1 MCNKA
6 LLQIGERNIIDQK
19 RFIENLF
26 KVNMK
31 NNLGV
36 LRINQIMS
44 TLLTLRKSFQLDC
57 WQITSC

>member
-1 MCNKA
+1 MCNKV

-57 WQITSC
+57 